1 MVRQQLT
8 LQEKI
13 DTLYDE
19 VCRDLGIDLDRDEK
33 AIKQMICCHLE
44 EDAFIRARDK
54 MWRNKL

>member
-1 MVRQQLT
+1 MSKQQLT

-13 DTLYDE
+13 ETLYDE
-19 VCRDLGIDLDRDEK
+19 VCRDLGIDGNRDTN
-33 AIKQMICCHLE
+33 AIKQMIRQHLE